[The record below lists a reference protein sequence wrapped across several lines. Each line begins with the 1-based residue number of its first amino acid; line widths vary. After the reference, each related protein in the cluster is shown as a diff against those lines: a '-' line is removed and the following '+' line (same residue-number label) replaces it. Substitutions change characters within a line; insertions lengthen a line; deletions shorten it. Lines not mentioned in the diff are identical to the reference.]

1 MARAD
6 RVLIVDPHPI
16 VRGVVRTACEA
27 AGRLTVVAE
36 AADLDEALA
45 ACAEDE
51 PDLLVIDPDLPGAR
65 GFEGVTALRTARP
78 RARILVLAS
87 NVTGALVLDCLRAKA
102 DGCIDKGAGVGP
114 IAEAIETVAGGGR
127 VFPPGYERDAV
138 AVAKRVG
145 AHLEAPFEIE
155 AMEVAVRA
163 SIGISLGQTPDARP
177 EDLMRDADVAMYEAK
192 GRGKGGFQVFELHMR
207 RAVVKR
213 MELKADLRGL
223 RVDGDPLQVEVG
235 YGTCG
240 DESRYFA
247 RAEGPLPRRPA
258 AIPLRSPM

>member
-36 AADLDEALA
+36 AADLVEALA

-138 AVAKRVG
+138 AA
-145 AHLEAPFEIE
+145 
-155 AMEVAVRA
+155 
-163 SIGISLGQTPDARP
+163 LGR
-177 EDLMRDADVAMYEAK
+177 
-192 GRGKGGFQVFELHMR
+192 
-207 RAVVKR
+207 
-213 MELKADLRGL
+213 
-223 RVDGDPLQVEVG
+223 
-235 YGTCG
+235 
-240 DESRYFA
+240 FA
-247 RAEGPLPRRPA
+247 RAARTERWASETLTPRELEVLRLLAAGLTIRQVATRTRISPRTVESHVTRLYRKLGVTTRVQAIARAASLGLIELAPDGEGLLRP
-258 AIPLRSPM
+258 